1 MDITQN
7 ADLSEIAEVFE
18 IASDAIIVCEPDG
31 TIVHLNQNMV
41 SLMAGTR
48 VELVGTDIKD
58 LLFSV
63 AFERSAMHRLPFN
76 LDGSASTLMLK
87 LLDGSFVP
95 VKVRARSITSNGTR
109 FGRSGDTMVL
119 VMLSSLEERYAHDRQ
134 MQRVLSE
141 LQSANKRLSG
151 TLSII
156 MSTVGSD
163 DLPSLIDTVLNKLV
177 DSLEATGSTIYFS
190 ESGGFKLRGISRG
203 LKNSYVPEFIPY
215 GAGIPTYVLRRA
227 QACRLTIS
235 PAEEGD
241 YNAFGSF
248 LDIDTR
254 ETRRLRLQDMPPFRT
269 VVAVPVYF
277 GTQILGIIELGWSR
291 PLSPRVYDVR
301 VLEVICDYLSIQL
314 VGLASSLRSR
324 KTAEL
329 TRSLNRMHDSFF
341 AIDDDSTFDF
351 QKEVIDEVCST
362 LGCHYCPVV
371 YDAKAAS
378 FAIDFAGGSRISLP
392 SSPDRLFLSSRV
404 PAARVGSAVDRLA
417 VADRPLH
424 TEGELASVRVTRI
437 DGVSP
442 AAVWLKSHG
451 LPSHGVY
458 FDFGADSGMSESDEP
473 DALDGEGIVPA
484 AELSHGMSRRFILLR
499 DESDEPI
506 DDTEYDYLVHLAH
519 DFEQVMRGETRKQEE
534 RRIAQTLQVG
544 MRSSLGK
551 VPGITTDSLYSSAT
565 RSALVGGDFYTLM
578 RLPDEQAVMILG
590 DVSGKGIEAASM
602 SALVKTALSA
612 YAWEGAG
619 PARMARSLNRML
631 MGFSRME
638 TFATMFIAKIDLRH
652 GRATYC
658 SAGHPPTMLIHP
670 AGTATGDGAPSGGEV
685 ELLSCQSG
693 VVGAFE
699 TMTYETGS
707 FTFDA
712 GDMLFM
718 YTDGAIEARDPNG
731 AFFGEQRLRDLL
743 LARAGDGVEGLCGGV
758 LEELDRFTD
767 SALDDDIALVALR
780 FDKGRK

>member
-1 MDITQN
+1 MDCMHD
-7 ADLSEIAEVFE
+7 ADLSEVARLFD
-18 IASDAIIVCEPDG
+18 IASDAVVVCKPDG
-31 TIVHLNQNMV
+31 TIVHLNRNMAA
-41 SLMAGTR
+41 LMVGTR
-48 VELVGTDIKD
+48 EHLVGTDIKD
-58 LLFSV
+58 MLFSMS
-63 AFERSAMHRLPFN
+63 FERSGMHRLPFD
-76 LDGSASTLMLK
+76 LDGSESTLMLK

-95 VKVRARSITSNGTR
+95 VKVRACSIADRRDGSA
-109 FGRSGDTMVL
+109 GRGDAMVL
-119 VMLSSLEERYAHDRQ
+119 VALSSLEERYAHDRQ
-134 MQRVLSE
+134 MQRVLTE

-203 LKNSYVPEFIPY
+203 LENSYVPEFIPY

-248 LDIDTR
+248 LDLDTR

-277 GTQILGIIELGWSR
+277 GTQILGLIELGWSR

-341 AIDDDSTFDF
+341 SLDDGSGLDF
-351 QKEVIDEVCST
+351 QKEVIDEVCAT
-362 LGCHYCPVV
+362 LGCHYCPIV

-378 FAIDFAGGSRISLP
+378 FAIDFAGGSRIALP
-392 SSPDRLFLSSRV
+392 SNPDKLFLSSRA

-417 VADRPLH
+417 MADRPLH
-424 TEGELASVRVTRI
+424 TDSELTSVRVTRI
-437 DGVSP
+437 DNVSS

-451 LPSHGVY
+451 LPSCGVY
-458 FDFGADSGMSESDEP
+458 FDFGADAGSADSDGAVER
-473 DALDGEGIVPA
+473 DGEGIVPA
-484 AELSHGMSRRFILLR
+484 SELSHGMSRRFILLR
-499 DESDEPI
+499 DESEEPI
-506 DDTEYDYLVHLAH
+506 DDTEYDYLVRLAH

-544 MRSSLGK
+544 MRSSLGE
-551 VPGITTDSLYSSAT
+551 VPGITSDSLYSSAT
-565 RSALVGGDFYTLM
+565 RSALVGGDFYTLI

-619 PARMARSLNRML
+619 PARMARSLNSML
-631 MGFSRME
+631 MGFSRVE

-670 AGTATGDGAPSGGEV
+670 GGRVADAPAAGEV
-685 ELLSCQSG
+685 ELLSRQSG

-699 TMTYETGS
+699 TMSYETGS
-707 FTFDA
+707 FTFGR

-718 YTDGAIEARDPNG
+718 YTDGAIEARDPDG

-743 LARAGDGVEGLCGGV
+743 LAHAGDDVEGLCATV
-758 LEELDRFTD
+758 LDELDRFTR
-767 SALDDDIALVALR
+767 SALDDDIAFVALR
-780 FDKGRK
+780 FDKERD